1 MDRLLRLGSDFM
13 GTRRYFRA
21 EDAFRT
27 ASIIAPSS
35 PLPLLGLA
43 SAQVGCGVQLAAAIT
58 LRRLLTDFPEMIDV
72 RLAPNLQCDPQRM
85 RDVAQQCVRFGRDSA
100 NASDFGLV
108 AAWSGHQLGDRALV
122 ESGLSLMDPASTKDP
137 FVETLRAVWLAPAP

>member
-1 MDRLLRLGSDFM
+1 
-13 GTRRYFRA
+13 
-21 EDAFRT
+21 
-27 ASIIAPSS
+27 
-35 PLPLLGLA
+35 
-43 SAQVGCGVQLAAAIT
+43 
-58 LRRLLTDFPEMIDV
+58 
-72 RLAPNLQCDPQRM
+72 
-85 RDVAQQCVRFGRDSA
+85 VRFGRDSA